1 MYRKRLTAFML
12 LTALNVFAFAAAQDF
27 DNAIADVAHRWAKAS
42 YDTPEAERDAAFG
55 NVIASAQQ
63 LSQSFPGKAEP
74 LIWEAIALAS
84 AAKVEGGFGAL
95 HKVKEARDLLFAAEA
110 VDPTAI
116 NGAIYSTLGS
126 LYGKVPGWP
135 IGFGDKKKAQVYL
148 EKAIAIDPNGIDSNY
163 FYADFL
169 AEDAEYAKS
178 AEYLKRAMAAPARA
192 GRSDADAGRRKQV
205 LDLLETLKQKHA
217 DQLAGK

>member
-1 MYRKRLTAFML
+1 MYRKRLAAFL
-12 LTALNVFAFAAAQDF
+12 LLATLNVTALAAAQNF
-27 DNAIADVAHRWAKAS
+27 DDAIGDLAHRWAKAS
-42 YDTPEAERDAAFG
+42 YDTPESERDAAFG
-55 NVIASAQQ
+55 DVIASAQQ
-63 LSQSFPGKAEP
+63 LSQSFPRKAEP

-95 HKVKEARDLLFAAEA
+95 HKVKEARDLLLAAEA

-116 NGAIYSTLGS
+116 DGAIYSTLGS

-135 IGFGDKKKAQVYL
+135 IGFGDKKKAQAYL

-169 AEDAEYAKS
+169 ADDAEYAKS
-178 AEYLKRAMAAPARA
+178 AEYLQRALAAPPRA
-192 GRSDADAGRRKQV
+192 GRDDADAGRRKEV
-205 LDLLETLKQKHA
+205 LGLLEALKQKHA
-217 DQLAGK
+217 NQLAGK